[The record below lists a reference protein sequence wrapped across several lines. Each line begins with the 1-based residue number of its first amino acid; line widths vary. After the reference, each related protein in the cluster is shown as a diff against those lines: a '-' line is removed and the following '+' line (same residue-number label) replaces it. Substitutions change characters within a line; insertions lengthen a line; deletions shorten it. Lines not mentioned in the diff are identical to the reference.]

1 MDGPAPSRA
10 QRPVGVSLLMNE
22 PAITNINTDSR
33 ETLWRPPAIEP
44 YQPSGRRLLVK
55 IVGIEGV
62 EWLQLARQ
70 REWPD
75 LTAISQQSDLLP
87 CVVKL
92 LVLTLVFQL
101 KGVIINNDLQILHE
115 TQVQFDTDLPEFRT
129 HGGVVTTEDGHTITA
144 PTLLWVKAL
153 DLLLDQL
160 KLAGADYTSI
170 AAISGTAQ
178 QHGSVYWQRGARH
191 TLQSL
196 EASKFLHEQLARSF
210 STPNS
215 PVWMDSSTTV
225 QCRQLE
231 QAVGGAQFSHSQPTY
246 IFQLSPP
253 PVCELQRVSELL
265 FLPHIA
271 SHDGKVCYMR
281 KVFKASPLHRVATL
295 TITQGCHTHH
305 CTGLP
310 HFTTA
315 QGCHT
320 HHYTGLPHSPLHRV
334 ATLTTAQGCHTHHY
348 TGLPHSPLHRAAT
361 LTITQ
366 GCHTHH
372 YTGLPHSPLHR
383 VATLTTAQGC
393 HTHHYTGL
401 PHSPLHRVATLTT
414 AQGCSGLPHS
424 PLHRVATLTI
434 TQGCHTH
441 HCTGMP
447 HSPLHRKLAE
457 ITGST
462 AYERFTA
469 SQIAKLSQTKPAV
482 YNSTERIS
490 LVSSFACSLFLG
502 DYADIDYS
510 DGSGMNLL
518 DIHSKDW
525 SQICLDATAPNLIDK
540 LGTPV
545 ASSSIQGPISQ
556 YFVERFDFNPD
567 CKVASFTGDNPASLI
582 GMCLTE
588 GNIAVS
594 LGTSD
599 TLFLWLRSPQTLLEG
614 HILCN
619 PVDKEAYMALLC
631 FKNGSLTRERVRDDC
646 AEGSWE
652 LFNELLDSTPR
663 GNFGN
668 MGLYF
673 DVQEIIPFVKGDHRF
688 NKANDRVHRFT
699 SMEVEVRALVEGQFL
714 AKRAHAEDLGFN
726 IEAGSRIIATG
737 GASNNKS
744 ILQVLSDV
752 FNAPVFVLEA
762 ANSAMLGSAYQAK
775 HALVAEHT
783 SFSEMTSCLSPPVL
797 ACQPYKDAAQVYNPM
812 LARYRRLVKSILDTT

>member
-1 MDGPAPSRA
+1 MLH
-10 QRPVGVSLLMNE
+10 VSHLRG
-22 PAITNINTDSR
+22 R
-33 ETLWRPPAIEP
+33 EILHVSHLRGREMLHVSHLRGREMLHATRYYEQSHERSMTLW
-44 YQPSGRRLLVK
+44 
-55 IVGIEGV
+55 
-62 EWLQLARQ
+62 
-70 REWPD
+70 
-75 LTAISQQSDLLP
+75 T
-87 CVVKL
+87 
-92 LVLTLVFQL
+92 L
-101 KGVIINNDLQILHE
+101 KGVIINNNLQILHE
-115 TQVQFDTDLPEFRT
+115 TQVRFDADLPEFRT
-129 HGGVVTTEDGHTITA
+129 HGGVVATEDGHTITA

-153 DLLLDQL
+153 DLLLDQM
-160 KLAGADYTSI
+160 KLAGADYMNIT
-170 AAISGTAQ
+170 AISGTAQ
-178 QHGSVYWQRGARH
+178 QHGSVYWQRGAQH

-215 PVWMDSSTTV
+215 PVWMDSSTTT

-231 QAVGGAQFSHSQPTY
+231 QAVGGAQ
-246 IFQLSPP
+246 
-253 PVCELQRVSELL
+253 
-265 FLPHIA
+265 
-271 SHDGKVCYMR
+271 
-281 KVFKASPLHRVATL
+281 
-295 TITQGCHTHH
+295 
-305 CTGLP
+305 
-310 HFTTA
+310 
-315 QGCHT
+315 
-320 HHYTGLPHSPLHRV
+320 
-334 ATLTTAQGCHTHHY
+334 
-348 TGLPHSPLHRAAT
+348 
-361 LTITQ
+361 
-366 GCHTHH
+366 
-372 YTGLPHSPLHR
+372 
-383 VATLTTAQGC
+383 
-393 HTHHYTGL
+393 
-401 PHSPLHRVATLTT
+401 
-414 AQGCSGLPHS
+414 
-424 PLHRVATLTI
+424 
-434 TQGCHTH
+434 
-441 HCTGMP
+441 
-447 HSPLHRKLAE
+447 KLAE

-469 SQIAKLSQTKPAV
+469 SQIAKLSQTKPSV
-482 YNSTERIS
+482 YNNTERIS

-518 DIHSKDW
+518 DIHSKEW

-619 PVDKEAYMALLC
+619 PVDKEAYMALLWSVADNPRLNTVSQSQTRGLHGHYCGQSLITLVLTLFHSPRQEAYMALLC

-673 DVQEIIPFVKGDHRF
+673 DEQEIIPFVKGDHRF
-688 NKANDRVHRFT
+688 NKANDRVQRFT

-752 FNAPVFVLEA
+752 FNAPVYVQEA

-797 ACQPYKDAAQVYNPM
+797 ACQPYKDASQVYNPM
-812 LARYRRLVKSILDTT
+812 VGRYRRLIKSILDLK

>member
-1 MDGPAPSRA
+1 MVPEDLPPVNGPW
-10 QRPVGVSLLMNE
+10 VS
-22 PAITNINTDSR
+22 
-33 ETLWRPPAIEP
+33 
-44 YQPSGRRLLVK
+44 
-55 IVGIEGV
+55 
-62 EWLQLARQ
+62 
-70 REWPD
+70 
-75 LTAISQQSDLLP
+75 
-87 CVVKL
+87 
-92 LVLTLVFQL
+92 L
-101 KGVIINNDLQILHE
+101 KGVVINNDLQILHE

-129 HGGVVTTEDGHTITA
+129 HGGVVTAEDGHTITA

-215 PVWMDSSTTV
+215 PVWMDSSTTA

-231 QAVGGAQFSHSQPTY
+231 QAVGGAQ
-246 IFQLSPP
+246 
-253 PVCELQRVSELL
+253 
-265 FLPHIA
+265 
-271 SHDGKVCYMR
+271 
-281 KVFKASPLHRVATL
+281 
-295 TITQGCHTHH
+295 
-305 CTGLP
+305 
-310 HFTTA
+310 
-315 QGCHT
+315 
-320 HHYTGLPHSPLHRV
+320 
-334 ATLTTAQGCHTHHY
+334 
-348 TGLPHSPLHRAAT
+348 
-361 LTITQ
+361 
-366 GCHTHH
+366 
-372 YTGLPHSPLHR
+372 
-383 VATLTTAQGC
+383 
-393 HTHHYTGL
+393 
-401 PHSPLHRVATLTT
+401 
-414 AQGCSGLPHS
+414 
-424 PLHRVATLTI
+424 
-434 TQGCHTH
+434 
-441 HCTGMP
+441 
-447 HSPLHRKLAE
+447 KLAE

-469 SQIAKLSQTKPAV
+469 SQIAKLSQTKPSV

-490 LVSSFACSLFLG
+490 LVSSFACSMFLG

-518 DIHSKDW
+518 DIHSKEW

-752 FNAPVFVLEA
+752 FNAPVFVLVRVSGSLSIYKYRYPTQFRKYTVLSLQEA

-783 SFSEMTSCLSPPVL
+783 SFSEMTSCLPPPVL

-812 LARYRRLVKSILDTT
+812 LARYRRLVKSILDTI

>member
-1 MDGPAPSRA
+1 MISPDSTYL
-10 QRPVGVSLLMNE
+10 GVDFS
-22 PAITNINTDSR
+22 T
-33 ETLWRPPAIEP
+33 
-44 YQPSGRRLLVK
+44 Q
-55 IVGIEGV
+55 
-62 EWLQLARQ
+62 
-70 REWPD
+70 
-75 LTAISQQSDLLP
+75 
-87 CVVKL
+87 
-92 LVLTLVFQL
+92 QL

-115 TQVQFDTDLPEFRT
+115 TQVQFDADLPEFRT
-129 HGGVVTTEDGHTITA
+129 HGGVVSTEDGHTITA

-160 KLAGADYTSI
+160 KLAGADYTNI

-178 QHGSVYWQRGARH
+178 QHGSVYWQRGAQH

-215 PVWMDSSTTV
+215 PVWMDSSTTE

-231 QAVGGAQFSHSQPTY
+231 RAVGGAQ
-246 IFQLSPP
+246 
-253 PVCELQRVSELL
+253 
-265 FLPHIA
+265 
-271 SHDGKVCYMR
+271 
-281 KVFKASPLHRVATL
+281 
-295 TITQGCHTHH
+295 
-305 CTGLP
+305 
-310 HFTTA
+310 
-315 QGCHT
+315 
-320 HHYTGLPHSPLHRV
+320 
-334 ATLTTAQGCHTHHY
+334 
-348 TGLPHSPLHRAAT
+348 
-361 LTITQ
+361 
-366 GCHTHH
+366 
-372 YTGLPHSPLHR
+372 
-383 VATLTTAQGC
+383 
-393 HTHHYTGL
+393 
-401 PHSPLHRVATLTT
+401 
-414 AQGCSGLPHS
+414 
-424 PLHRVATLTI
+424 
-434 TQGCHTH
+434 
-441 HCTGMP
+441 
-447 HSPLHRKLAE
+447 KLAE

-469 SQIAKLSQTKPAV
+469 SQIAKLSQTKPSV
-482 YNSTERIS
+482 YNNTERIS

-502 DYADIDYS
+502 RYADIDYS

-518 DIHSKDW
+518 DIHSKEW
-525 SQICLDATAPNLIDK
+525 SQICLDATAPNLVDK

-545 ASSSIQGPISQ
+545 ASSSVQGPISQ

-588 GNIAVS
+588 GTIAVS

-619 PVDKEAYMALLC
+619 PVDKEAYMALLWSVADNPRLNTVTHEGYMVLLC

-688 NKANDRVHRFT
+688 NKANDRVQRFT

-752 FNAPVFVLEA
+752 FNAPVYVLEA

-775 HALVAEHT
+775 HALVAERT

-812 LARYRRLVKSILDTT
+812 VGRYRRLVKSILDSK

>member
-1 MDGPAPSRA
+1 MVPEDLPPVNGPW
-10 QRPVGVSLLMNE
+10 VS
-22 PAITNINTDSR
+22 
-33 ETLWRPPAIEP
+33 
-44 YQPSGRRLLVK
+44 
-55 IVGIEGV
+55 
-62 EWLQLARQ
+62 
-70 REWPD
+70 
-75 LTAISQQSDLLP
+75 
-87 CVVKL
+87 
-92 LVLTLVFQL
+92 L

-129 HGGVVTTEDGHTITA
+129 HGGVVTSEDGHTITA

-215 PVWMDSSTTV
+215 PVWMDSSTTA

-231 QAVGGAQFSHSQPTY
+231 QAVGGAQFNHSQPTY

-253 PVCELQRVSELL
+253 PVCELQ
-265 FLPHIA
+265 
-271 SHDGKVCYMR
+271 
-281 KVFKASPLHRVATL
+281 
-295 TITQGCHTHH
+295 
-305 CTGLP
+305 
-310 HFTTA
+310 
-315 QGCHT
+315 
-320 HHYTGLPHSPLHRV
+320 
-334 ATLTTAQGCHTHHY
+334 
-348 TGLPHSPLHRAAT
+348 
-361 LTITQ
+361 
-366 GCHTHH
+366 
-372 YTGLPHSPLHR
+372 
-383 VATLTTAQGC
+383 
-393 HTHHYTGL
+393 
-401 PHSPLHRVATLTT
+401 
-414 AQGCSGLPHS
+414 
-424 PLHRVATLTI
+424 
-434 TQGCHTH
+434 
-441 HCTGMP
+441 
-447 HSPLHRKLAE
+447 RKLAE

-469 SQIAKLSQTKPAV
+469 SQIAKLSQTKPSV
-482 YNSTERIS
+482 YNSTELAVGGHTNYHAVISSETSTGTGTGTVFQRIS

-518 DIHSKDW
+518 DIHSKEW

-752 FNAPVFVLEA
+752 FNAPVFVLVRVSGSLSIYKYRYPTQFRKYTILSLQEA

-783 SFSEMTSCLSPPVL
+783 SFSEMTSCLPPPVL